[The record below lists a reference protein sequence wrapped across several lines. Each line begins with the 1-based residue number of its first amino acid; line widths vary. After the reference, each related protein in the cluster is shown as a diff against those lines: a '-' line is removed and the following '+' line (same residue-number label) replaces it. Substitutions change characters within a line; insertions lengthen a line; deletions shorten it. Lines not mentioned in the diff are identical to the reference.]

1 MFMKEKKL
9 AAGTTEFFFSV
20 SSVISV
26 AKKKEESMNMKK
38 NLTLLCV
45 SFIIM
50 VFMFNFSGC
59 EKIKASHLKANYY
72 LRKANKY
79 YSEEIYKKAAQEY
92 EAALELNPG
101 LKFIYAYLGTSYS
114 SLYRPMKDNEKNKMY
129 SEKAIKYL
137 MKAKEFE
144 PENDKITI
152 ALGDIYE
159 KMGYIEKAEK
169 YYQEIL
175 EKNPGD
181 PNTYYLLAHFYT
193 KNGKFDSADRMYQK
207 RIRLNPEDP
216 EGYHYYVVFLQDQ
229 RRWSEAIDNHEKRLY
244 AMLDP
249 SIILTLQ
256 EIAQLQSGKGEIKE
270 TNKKIKELN
279 IRLENKIMQVGT
291 TIKNVDSEKKQEVAE
306 VYYSIGNVCWN
317 WSYQTPVNYMSP
329 PERNAIIEKGLQN
342 LKKAIEIVPGY
353 PDPYAYIGLL
363 YREKIK
369 VDPLKRDE
377 FVKLNE
383 KYNKKFT
390 EVRKRKKRSEEYRKH
405 LEEMG
410 K

>member
-1 MFMKEKKL
+1 
-9 AAGTTEFFFSV
+9 
-20 SSVISV
+20 
-26 AKKKEESMNMKK
+26 MNMKK
-38 NLTLLCV
+38 NLILLLV

-72 LRKANKY
+72 LKKANKY
-79 YSEEIYKKAAQEY
+79 YAEEMYKWAAEEY
-92 EAALELNPG
+92 ETALELNPD
-101 LKFIYAYLGTSYS
+101 LKFVYAYLGTSYS
-114 SLYRPMKDNEKNKMY
+114 SLYKPMKNDEKNKMY
-129 SEKAIKYL
+129 SEKAIEYL
-137 MKAKEFE
+137 LKAKEFE
-144 PENDKITI
+144 PENHQII
-152 ALGDIYE
+152 AALGDIYE
-159 KMGYIEKAEK
+159 KMGNIDKAEK
-169 YYQEIL
+169 YYLEIL
-175 EKNPGD
+175 AKNPGD

-193 KNGKFDSADRMYQK
+193 KNGKPDSADRVYQK

-216 EGYHYYVVFLQDQ
+216 DGYHYYVGFLQDQ
-229 RRWSEAIDNHEKRLY
+229 RRWSDAIDNHEKRLY

-249 SIILTLQ
+249 GVILILQ
-256 EIAQLQSGKGEIKE
+256 EIAHLQSGTGEIKE
-270 TNKKIKELN
+270 TNKKTKELN
-279 IRLENKIMQVGT
+279 TRLKNKIKQAET
-291 TIKNVDSEKKQEVAE
+291 TIKTFDPEKKQEVAE

-317 WSYQTPVNYMSP
+317 WSYQTPVDFMSP
-329 PERNAIIEKGLQN
+329 RERNSIIEKGLQN

-369 VDPLKRDE
+369 VEPLKRDE

-390 EVRKRKKRSEEYRKH
+390 EIHKRKKRSEEYRKH

>member
-1 MFMKEKKL
+1 M
-9 AAGTTEFFFSV
+9 S
-20 SSVISV
+20 
-26 AKKKEESMNMKK
+26 MKK

-45 SFIIM
+45 SFIIV

-59 EKIKASHLKANYY
+59 GKIKASHLKANYY
-72 LRKANKY
+72 LKKANKY
-79 YSEEIYKKAAQEY
+79 YAEEMYKWAAEEY
-92 EAALELNPG
+92 ESALELNPD
-101 LKFIYAYLGTSYS
+101 LKFVYAYLGTSYS
-114 SLYRPMKDNEKNKMY
+114 SLYKPMKDNEKNKMY

-137 MKAKEFE
+137 LKAKEFE
-144 PENDKITI
+144 PENDKII
-152 ALGDIYE
+152 VALGDIYE
-159 KMGYIEKAEK
+159 KMGNIEKAEK
-169 YYQEIL
+169 YYREIL
-175 EKNPGD
+175 KKNPGD

-216 EGYHYYVVFLQDQ
+216 DGYHYYVGFLQDQ
-229 RRWSEAIDNHEKRLY
+229 RRWKDAVENHEKRLY

-249 SIILTLQ
+249 GIILTLQ
-256 EIAQLQSGKGEIKE
+256 EIDQLQSGTEDIKK
-270 TNKKIKELN
+270 TKELN
-279 IRLENKIMQVGT
+279 TRLKNKIKQAET
-291 TIKNVDSEKKQEVAE
+291 TIKAFDPGKKQEVAE

-317 WSYQTPVNYMSP
+317 WSYQTPVDFMSP
-329 PERNAIIEKGLQN
+329 RERNSIIEKGLKN

-377 FVKLNE
+377 YVKLNE
-383 KYNKKFT
+383 EYNKKFV
-390 EVRKRKKRSEEYRKH
+390 EFHKRKKRSEEYRKH